1 MLINSGQKRVFLLS
15 TVPNKNNTE
24 INHIFIHTCFTKG
37 VIHMKIVCSKSNLVK
52 GVSIVSKAVPSKTT
66 MPILECIL
74 IDATTDLIKLTA
86 NDMELGI
93 QTEIEG
99 EIIDRGMIAID
110 AKIFSEIVRKL
121 PDNDVVIETDE
132 NLQTIITCEKAK
144 FNISGKPGEE
154 FSYLPII
161 EKDDSIEISQFTLK
175 EVIRQTIFSI
185 SDTESNKMMTGE
197 LFEIKDNILRVISL
211 DGHRISIRKIEL
223 KDDVNNKKLIVPGKT
238 LIEISKILSGEA
250 ESMVNISY
258 TNNHIV
264 FEFDKSIV
272 VSRLIEGE
280 YFKID
285 QMLSNDY
292 DTKVR
297 INKKELLSCID
308 RATLLVKEGDKKP
321 IIITIGDEVM
331 ELKIK
336 SQIGSMDEE
345 IFINKEGKDLM
356 IGFNPKF
363 LIDAL
368 RVIDDEEVTLYLMNA
383 KAPCF
388 IKDEEESYIYLILP
402 VNFNAVA

>member
-1 MLINSGQKRVFLLS
+1 
-15 TVPNKNNTE
+15 
-24 INHIFIHTCFTKG
+24 
-37 VIHMKIVCSKSNLVK
+37 MKIICNKSNLVK

-74 IDATTDLIKLTA
+74 IDATMDIIRLTA

-99 EIIDRGMIAID
+99 EIIEHGMIAID

-121 PDNDVVIETDE
+121 PDNEIVIETDN
-132 NLQTIITCEKAK
+132 NLQMTITCEKSK
-144 FNISGKPGEE
+144 FDISGKSGDD

-161 EKDDSIEISQFTLK
+161 EKNETVTISQFTLK

-185 SDTESNKMMTGE
+185 ADNESNKLMTGE
-197 LFEIKDNILRVISL
+197 LFEIQNGILRVVSL

-223 KDDVNNKKLIVPGKT
+223 KEPCEDRKIVVPGKT

-250 ESMVNISY
+250 ESEVCMY
-258 TNNHIV
+258 FTNNHIV
-264 FEFDKSIV
+264 FEFDNTIV

-285 QMLSNDY
+285 QMLSSDY
-292 DTKVR
+292 ETKVR
-297 INKKELLSCID
+297 INKRELLNCID

-321 IIITIGDEVM
+321 IIINIGDEVM
-331 ELKIK
+331 ELRIK
-336 SQIGSMDEE
+336 SQLGSMNED
-345 IFINKEGKDLM
+345 IMIHKEGKDLM

-368 RVIDDEEVTLYLMNA
+368 RVIDDEEVDLYLMNA

-388 IKDEEESYIYLILP
+388 IKDEAENYIYLILP
-402 VNFNAVA
+402 VNFNAI